1 MSRLPALLLLL
12 GMLAAG
18 VAPAQEPMD
27 PAVAALNASYE
38 YGKYAEVLERA
49 AERIDRGRLTE
60 ADLVTLHKL
69 AGLSAFNLN
78 RMEEAAR
85 HFRALLRLE
94 PDFNLDPFMVPPP
107 TVAYLDD
114 LRRQMAAELALVR
127 QEQRLRKERE
137 RNETERR
144 DRERAEAEE
153 QRRRLE
159 TLSRQVTVRQVEK
172 RSFLVNFVPFG
183 AGQFQQGRSSMGTL
197 LASSEGAFALTSVIS
212 FFAYEALYTTGS
224 VEVDGV
230 RGPTRVS
237 VRYIPTER
245 VAQAETLQ
253 LLKWGSAIGFYAVYA
268 LGVTDSLL
276 HHQDQVV
283 QTSTETLAPASS
295 TPPPRVQLHLSP
307 TSGGAYA
314 GFTLPF

>member
-1 MSRLPALLLLL
+1 MSRLPTLLLL
-12 GMLAAG
+12 GLLASGA
-18 VAPAQEPMD
+18 ARAQQESTQPTD
-27 PAVAALNASYE
+27 PAVAALSSSYE
-38 YGKYAEVLERA
+38 YGKYAEVLEWAR
-49 AERIDRGRLTE
+49 ERIDLGRLTE

-78 RMEEAAR
+78 RMSDAAQ
-85 HFRALLRLE
+85 HFRALLRLD

-114 LRRQMAAELALVR
+114 LRRQMAAELDLMR
-127 QEQRLRKERE
+127 QKQQLRQQQERV
-137 RNETERR
+137 
-144 DRERAEAEE
+144 EAEE

-159 TLSRQVTVRQVEK
+159 TLTRQVTVRQVEK

-183 AGQFQQGRSSMGTL
+183 AGQFHQGRSGVGTL
-197 LASSEGAFALTSVIS
+197 LASSEGALAVTSLIS
-212 FFAYEALYTTGS
+212 FFAYEALYVSDS

-245 VAQAETLQ
+245 KAQAETLQ
-253 LLKWGSAIGFYAVYA
+253 LMKWGSAIGFYVVYA

-283 QTSTETLAPASS
+283 QTSTETLPPAAS
-295 TPPPRVQLHLSP
+295 TPPPRVQLHIYP
-307 TSGGAYA
+307 TSGGAGA
-314 GFTLPF
+314 GLTLPF